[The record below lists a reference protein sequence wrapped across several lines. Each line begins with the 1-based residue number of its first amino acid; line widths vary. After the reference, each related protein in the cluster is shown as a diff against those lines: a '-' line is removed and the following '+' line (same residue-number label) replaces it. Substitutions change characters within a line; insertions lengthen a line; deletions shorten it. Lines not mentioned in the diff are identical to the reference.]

1 MRIPPAR
8 FRSDGDKATDCHL
21 CCFGPYRLALASPG
35 CDSLD
40 VARRSRQV
48 AFAVVLLTGV
58 VFVLVG
64 LPTIGALLVALFVV
78 WWVLVGIR
86 DLRR

>member
-1 MRIPPAR
+1 V
-8 FRSDGDKATDCHL
+8 G
-21 CCFGPYRLALASPG
+21 
-35 CDSLD
+35 
-40 VARRSRQV
+40 RRSRQV
-48 AFAVVLLTGV
+48 AFAVVLLTGAV
-58 VFVLVG
+58 LVLVG

>member
-1 MRIPPAR
+1 
-8 FRSDGDKATDCHL
+8 L
-21 CCFGPYRLALASPG
+21 CGFGPYGLAFARPG
-35 CDSLD
+35 CDSLA
-40 VARRSRQV
+40 VARRSRQI
-48 AFAVVLLTGV
+48 AFAVVLLTGAV
-58 VFVLVG
+58 LVLVG

>member
-1 MRIPPAR
+1 VR
-8 FRSDGDKATDCHL
+8 FRTV
-21 CCFGPYRLALASPG
+21 RLAFGRPG

-40 VARRSRQV
+40 VAHRRRQV
-48 AFAVVLLTGV
+48 AFAVVLLTGAV
-58 VFVLVG
+58 LVLVG

>member
-1 MRIPPAR
+1 MR
-8 FRSDGDKATDCHL
+8 
-21 CCFGPYRLALASPG
+21 FGTLLLAFAPLGCESPG
-35 CDSLD
+35 
-40 VARRSRQV
+40 VFNRSRQV
-48 AFAVVLLTGV
+48 AFAVVLLTGAV
-58 VFVLVG
+58 LLLVG

>member
-1 MRIPPAR
+1 M
-8 FRSDGDKATDCHL
+8 
-21 CCFGPYRLALASPG
+21 CCFGPYRLALAPPG

-40 VARRSRQV
+40 MTRRSRQI

-58 VFVLVG
+58 VLVLVG

>member
-1 MRIPPAR
+1 
-8 FRSDGDKATDCHL
+8 
-21 CCFGPYRLALASPG
+21 
-35 CDSLD
+35 
-40 VARRSRQV
+40 
-48 AFAVVLLTGV
+48 VLLTGAV
-58 VFVLVG
+58 LVLVG

>member
-1 MRIPPAR
+1 MR
-8 FRSDGDKATDCHL
+8 FRTV
-21 CCFGPYRLALASPG
+21 RLAFARPG

-40 VARRSRQV
+40 VPRRSRQV

-58 VFVLVG
+58 VLVLVG

-78 WWVLVGIR
+78 WWVLVAIR

>member
-1 MRIPPAR
+1 
-8 FRSDGDKATDCHL
+8 
-21 CCFGPYRLALASPG
+21 
-35 CDSLD
+35 
-40 VARRSRQV
+40 
-48 AFAVVLLTGV
+48 LTGAV
-58 VFVLVG
+58 LVLVG